1 MKLGI
6 FVTGTG
12 TKIGK
17 TIVSSFL
24 ASSLRS
30 FSIRTGYFK
39 PIQMGTENDT
49 MTVSNLTGISMSKLP
64 HPTYSFPEMMA
75 PSRAAAQRGIE
86 IQLDKIVQDWIEFD
100 HRAWIVEGHG
110 GLLVPLNRKKTN
122 RDLNRMLEL
131 KTLVVSSTSL
141 GTINHTL
148 LTVETA
154 KNSGLTVAGIV
165 LVGDDDTGLDSLL
178 TDLSGVPVIARV
190 PHFPD
195 LSPSLVQDLG
205 VSLFPA
211 STLSLLFE

>member
-6 FVTGTG
+6 FVIGTG

-17 TIVSSFL
+17 TTVSSFL

-39 PIQMGTENDT
+39 PIQMGVESDT
-49 MTVSNLTGISMSKLP
+49 STVSNLTGIPMSKLP
-64 HPTYSFPEMMA
+64 HPTYSFPEVMV

-86 IQLDKIVQDWIEFD
+86 IQLEKVAQDWIEFD
-100 HRAWIVEGHG
+100 HRAWIVESTG
-110 GLLVPLNRKKTN
+110 GLLVPLNGRKTN

-131 KTLVVSSTSL
+131 KTVVVSSTSL
-141 GTINHTL
+141 EAINQTL
-148 LTVETA
+148 LTVECA
-154 KNSGLTVAGIV
+154 QNSGLVVAGII
-165 LVGDDDTGLDSLL
+165 LVGEEGAGFDSLFNE
-178 TDLSGVPVIARV
+178 LSGVPVIARI
-190 PHFPD
+190 PYFPD
-195 LSPSLVQDLG
+195 LSPCLVQDLG